1 MKSPGISIN
10 FSFQKRGWFAIF
22 AALNMNTM
30 KNWFWYCLVTVALAS
45 CGNSSE
51 NASDASGADSLAVD
65 SVQTFGAKIE
75 ADGAIGMD
83 SLVNLMAVGQ
93 AEIPSVKVEG
103 KIANCCQ
110 TKGCWMNIEK
120 NDGSNMRVTF
130 KDYGFFVPKDCGGK
144 SAIMQGRAYIDT
156 TSVEDL
162 RHYAEDEGKSADEI
176 AKITEPLYELTFEAE
191 GVIIR

>member
-1 MKSPGISIN
+1 
-10 FSFQKRGWFAIF
+10 
-22 AALNMNTM
+22 M
-30 KNWFWYCLVTVALAS
+30 KNWFWYCMAAVVITS
-45 CGNSSE
+45 CGDTAKNGE
-51 NASDASGADSLAVD
+51 GVADSDTLAVD

-83 SLVNLMAVGQ
+83 SLISMMATGQ
-93 AEIPSVKVEG
+93 TDIPAVKVEG

-156 TSVEDL
+156 TSVDDL
-162 RHYAEDEGKSADEI
+162 RHYAEDEGKTPEEI